1 MLFVPVWD
9 LNPLKKVRFQYV
21 TIGIIVLNVAV
32 YFGLETN
39 LFIPVPP
46 GLVEALSPTPSH
58 VAPWASF
65 LQHLPEQYKLLT
77 YMFLHGS
84 VLHLLF
90 NMIFLFVF
98 GDNVEDAMGHFR
110 FILFYLACGVVGAIV
125 YSAVTEFTE
134 VPLIGASGAVSGVI
148 GAYLMLHPNIRVW
161 VLVPFPKLPFIPLRV
176 SAALVIGAWILYQF
190 GAAVFFPSQ
199 SVAWWAHIGG
209 FLAGAALIAVM
220 RQPGVPLFDTATGE

>member
-1 MLFVPVWD
+1 M
-9 LNPLKKVRFQYV
+9 
-21 TIGIIVLNVAV
+21 
-32 YFGLETN
+32 
-39 LFIPVPP
+39 
-46 GLVEALSPTPSH
+46 GLVFA
-58 VAPWASF
+58 
-65 LQHLPEQYKLLT
+65 HLPEQYKLFT

-84 VLHLLF
+84 ILHLLF

-110 FILFYLACGVVGAIV
+110 FILFYLACGVIGAIV

-161 VLVPFPKLPFIPLRV
+161 VLVPFPKLPFIPLRF
-176 SAALVIGAWILYQF
+176 SAAIVIGAWILYQF

-199 SVAWWAHIGG
+199 SVALWAHVGG
-209 FLAGAALIAVM
+209 FFAGACPHRRHETAGCPAFRHGDRRISRTTLTSKPWRI
-220 RQPGVPLFDTATGE
+220 DTFATAK

>member
-21 TIGIIVLNVAV
+21 TIGLIVLNVAV

-46 GLVEALSPTPSH
+46 GLIEALSPTPSH

-65 LQHLPEQYKLLT
+65 SQHLPEQYKLVT

-110 FILFYLACGVVGAIV
+110 FIVFYLACGVIGAIV

-148 GAYLMLHPNIRVW
+148 GAYLILHPNIRVW
-161 VLVPFPKLPFIPLRV
+161 VLVPFPKLPFIPLRF

-199 SVAWWAHIGG
+199 SVALWAHIGG
-209 FLAGAALIAVM
+209 FFAGAALIAIM
-220 RQPGVPLFDTATGE
+220 RQPGVPLFDMATGE

>member
-1 MLFVPVWD
+1 MFFVPVWD

-21 TIGIIVLNVAV
+21 TIGLIILNVAV
-32 YFGLETN
+32 YFGLESN

-58 VAPWASF
+58 VAPLDSF
-65 LQHLPEQYKLLT
+65 LAHFPEQYKLFT

-84 VLHLLF
+84 ILHLVF

-110 FILFYLACGVVGAIV
+110 FILFYLACGVIGALV

-148 GAYLMLHPNIRVW
+148 GAYLVLHPNIRVW
-161 VLVPFPKLPFIPLRV
+161 VLVPFPKLPFIPLRF
-176 SAALVIGAWILYQF
+176 SAAIVIGVWILYQF

-199 SVAWWAHIGG
+199 SVAMWAHVGG
-209 FLAGAALIAVM
+209 FFAGILLIFVM
-220 RQPGVPLFDTATGE
+220 KHRDVPLFDTATGE